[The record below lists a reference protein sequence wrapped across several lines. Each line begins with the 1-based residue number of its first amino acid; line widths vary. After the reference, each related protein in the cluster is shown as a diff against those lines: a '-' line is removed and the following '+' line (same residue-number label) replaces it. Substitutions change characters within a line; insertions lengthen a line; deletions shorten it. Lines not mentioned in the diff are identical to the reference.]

1 MTDSHASAA
10 DDDPTGTTPPTDTDT
25 ETDTA
30 PPTDTETDTDALPD
44 GATPADTL
52 ADAVAGLGETA
63 EDQLETVAERNASL
77 ADRLPDDD
85 LSAARGGSPDQG

>member
-10 DDDPTGTTPPTDTDT
+10 DDDPTGTTPPTDADTD
-25 ETDTA
+25 A
-30 PPTDTETDTDALPD
+30 ETDTDALPH

-85 LSAARGGSPDQG
+85 LNAARDGSPDQG